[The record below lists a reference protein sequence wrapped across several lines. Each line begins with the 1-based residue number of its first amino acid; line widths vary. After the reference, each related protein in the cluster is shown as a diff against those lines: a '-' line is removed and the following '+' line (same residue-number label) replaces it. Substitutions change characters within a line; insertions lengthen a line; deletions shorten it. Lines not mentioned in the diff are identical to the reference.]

1 MKTPGKR
8 TNKTQTDDTK
18 NSKKKREREKK
29 KKNMTKKLAGLSQT
43 KPHAHIL
50 LEHFVFW
57 QVTKES
63 KWILHNVDLQ
73 FVNGC

>member
-18 NSKKKREREKK
+18 NSKKKQ
-29 KKNMTKKLAGLSQT
+29 KKNMTNLKTKQKIKTKKQLAGLSQT

-50 LEHFVFW
+50 LEPFVF
-57 QVTKES
+57 
-63 KWILHNVDLQ
+63 
-73 FVNGC
+73 